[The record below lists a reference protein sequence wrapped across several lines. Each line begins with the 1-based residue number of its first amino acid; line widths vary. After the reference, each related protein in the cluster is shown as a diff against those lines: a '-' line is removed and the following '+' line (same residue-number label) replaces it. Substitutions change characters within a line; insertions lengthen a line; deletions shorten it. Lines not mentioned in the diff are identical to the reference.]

1 LATTFDGASV
11 NRRFVAIHNTADK
24 LHYKLRNIYAVERYI
39 YCFNDALH
47 LIKTTQN
54 CWCSKKRKLWIHGK
68 GKIWKIFI
76 VVTQGRV
83 LGLHWFP
90 SSNMSTFI

>member
-54 CWCSKKRKLWIHGK
+54 CWCSKKRKLWVRI
-68 GKIWKIFI
+68 KIEAGSYSSIKFYRFMEREKF
-76 VVTQGRV
+76 GRS
-83 LGLHWFP
+83 LSL
-90 SSNMSTFI
+90 